1 MSQITCQRKD
11 KTLRHSIKHPSKR
24 KRHTDIVL
32 LQRELYLNLNR
43 HIRHGRVLKNI
54 GLWSRVHKIPT
65 SVRRKAECPGKHWSL
80 KKRIGSRNPCF
91 EHTGFRISATFWIV
105 LHQCAL
111 LWTSDR
117 LAVHSYGTRT
127 ARLTLPIYWRRWYNQ
142 TENSISLNENQVY
155 LRRCWL
161 LIALC
166 TNFTGLV

>member
-43 HIRHGRVLKNI
+43 HIRHGRALKNI

-91 EHTGFRISATFWIV
+91 EHVGFRISATFWVV
-105 LHQCAL
+105 LHQCATAGAD
-111 LWTSDR
+111 LWSFINIEVVEWGQSNEFLHSR
-117 LAVHSYGTRT
+117 AVGIVGS
-127 ARLTLPIYWRRWYNQ
+127 RLT
-142 TENSISLNENQVY
+142 
-155 LRRCWL
+155 
-161 LIALC
+161 
-166 TNFTGLV
+166 